1 MLVPLLDAASEQL
14 PDFLANDGAGRDPS
28 HGLGVPDRRSQFEY
42 HLRTAANGM
51 RGHAMPHM
59 LLAALV
65 EDTDRAEA
73 TRHLA
78 AGRRLW
84 RGPDLDG
91 TMDEIRRRLHA
102 TQGG

>member
-1 MLVPLLDAASEQL
+1 
-14 PDFLANDGAGRDPS
+14 
-28 HGLGVPDRRSQFEY
+28 
-42 HLRTAANGM
+42 
-51 RGHAMPHM
+51 MPHL

-91 TMDEIRRRLHA
+91 TMDEIRRGLHA